1 MHGFELPKN
10 KQACFRLVCNTV
22 ALEALVPHTPHFYAV
37 HFRADGWME
46 ESAFDLIIIGK
57 RHIAVI
63 APNKQFIAG

>member
-22 ALEALVPHTPHFYAV
+22 ALEAKIPHFYAV

-57 RHIAVI
+57 RHVAVI
-63 APNKQFIAG
+63 TQNKQFIAC